1 MHNDLIQEFYQQAV
15 TYLPKLPAAIIVIG
29 VGSLLIKLLKKIA
42 GRLMQRFRL
51 EAGVIGFVQAFITF
65 ACWVLLIS
73 VVFAVLGLPQISVAF
88 SGSIALILV
97 GVASNANSMIQDLL
111 AGIFLIADPDFKVG
125 AEVKVSS
132 VEGTVVN
139 LDIKKT
145 KIMDADGKIH
155 VVSNRTFDSSIYIID
170 GKVRDNS

>member
-1 MHNDLIQEFYQQAV
+1 
-15 TYLPKLPAAIIVIG
+15 
-29 VGSLLIKLLKKIA
+29 
-42 GRLMQRFRL
+42 MQRFRL

-155 VVSNRTFDSSIYIID
+155 VVSNRTLTHQSILLMERCATTLSCRHLFFVLAVSLCCPVY
-170 GKVRDNS
+170 RF

>member
-1 MHNDLIQEFYQQAV
+1 
-15 TYLPKLPAAIIVIG
+15 
-29 VGSLLIKLLKKIA
+29 
-42 GRLMQRFRL
+42 
-51 EAGVIGFVQAFITF
+51 
-65 ACWVLLIS
+65 
-73 VVFAVLGLPQISVAF
+73 
-88 SGSIALILV
+88 
-97 GVASNANSMIQDLL
+97 MIQDLL